1 VKLLTFADWV
11 EPLFS
16 LSFCLDSLSDFM
28 IILNGKGKTIVG
40 IWIIVN
46 KTALKTLKSNI
57 FVFDLIGFAKALQ
70 ISIILPLL

>member
-1 VKLLTFADWV
+1 
-11 EPLFS
+11 
-16 LSFCLDSLSDFM
+16 M